1 MQEALLQQRLAISQP
16 MQPRDH
22 QDPERKI
29 NVLSRQA
36 NSSTALKHLRG
47 WGGSGEVDDNC
58 FTAVKESQP
67 SGFIP
72 CTRALMVC
80 AARQRARK

>member
-22 QDPERKI
+22 QDLERNI

-47 WGGSGEVDDNC
+47 WGGSGKVDDNC
-58 FTAVKESQP
+58 FTAVKEAQP

>member
-22 QDPERKI
+22 LERKI

-36 NSSTALKHLRG
+36 NSSTAVKHLRG

-58 FTAVKESQP
+58 STAVKEAQP

-80 AARQRARK
+80 AARQRNRE